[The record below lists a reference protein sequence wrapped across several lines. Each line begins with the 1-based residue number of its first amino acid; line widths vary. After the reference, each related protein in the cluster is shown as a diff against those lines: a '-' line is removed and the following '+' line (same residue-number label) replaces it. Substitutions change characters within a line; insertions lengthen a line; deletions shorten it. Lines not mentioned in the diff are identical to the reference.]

1 MYFMMIYSDTI
12 RYTLMALAYLALH
25 KDRLVKADEIA
36 RTQNIPRPFLSKILH
51 ELSKRDVLIS
61 VKGPKGGF
69 ALKVDP
75 KELTMWDVIVLMG
88 EENKFQTC
96 ILMPDK
102 CEVYE
107 TNPCVV
113 HHRWEKMKKK
123 IIDFLKSTTI
133 ADLASVEER
142 HLAQM
147 LSSGK

>member
-1 MYFMMIYSDTI
+1 MIYSDTV
-12 RYTLMALAYLALH
+12 RYTLMALAYLALNR
-25 KDRLVKADEIA
+25 DRLVKAEEIA

-51 ELSKRDVLIS
+51 ELSKRDILTS

-69 ALKVDP
+69 TLKVDP
-75 KELTMWDVIVLMG
+75 EKLSIWDVIVLLG

-107 TNPCVV
+107 TNPCVI
-113 HHRWEKMKKK
+113 HHKWEKIKRKV
-123 IIDFLKSTTI
+123 IDFLKSTTI
-133 ADLASVEER
+133 AELTSVEER
-142 HLAQM
+142 HLPNL